1 MTKNI
6 FNDLRSFFSSDST
19 GFTLIEALVAL
30 TLLTVGL
37 IPAFLQASNA
47 VALSASIRNTLIAA
61 HVAQEGIEITRSIR
75 DSNWFAGRPFSTG
88 LDACESGC
96 RVQWDIQE
104 VLPLSGGRAQQRLR
118 QAKEAGLLQYDSGDE
133 TLFSRTMIIT
143 PIGAGELQVSSQVNW
158 RERSG
163 NKSFVIEYHLYDWYP
178 QAAAGGFG
186 SVEIT
191 P

>member
-6 FNDLRSFFSSDST
+6 LNYVRSSFASDSA

-75 DSNWFAGRPFSTG
+75 DSNWFAGRPFSAG
-88 LDACESGC
+88 LDSCDSGC
-96 RVQWDIQE
+96 RVQWDVQE
-104 VLPLSGGRAQQRLR
+104 VLPISGRGQQPLR

-133 TLFSRTMIIT
+133 TLFSRTMVIT
-143 PIGAGELQVSSQVNW
+143 PVGAGELQVSSQVNW

-178 QAAAGGFG
+178 QAPAGGFG